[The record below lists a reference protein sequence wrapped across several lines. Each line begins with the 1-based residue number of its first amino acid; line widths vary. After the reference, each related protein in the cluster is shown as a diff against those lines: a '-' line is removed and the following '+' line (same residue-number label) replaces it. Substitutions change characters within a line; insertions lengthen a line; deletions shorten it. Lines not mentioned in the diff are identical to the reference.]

1 MATATWTITAND
13 VYGLLQLATHFNNDN
28 HTLGFTASQIP
39 AATSTTLVAQL
50 LALNE
55 TKALDFEPWGRKLAR
70 WANTSVP
77 VVVAAIEQ
85 AAAAKQRVTETG
97 DVRVTEDGSRRI
109 IEG

>member
-1 MATATWTITAND
+1 MATATWTITEDD

-28 HTLGFTASQIP
+28 HTLGF
-39 AATSTTLVAQL
+39 AADDVPSALATTLVAQL

-55 TKALDFEPWGRKLAR
+55 TKASDFEPWGRKLAR

-85 AAAAKQRVTETG
+85 AAAANQRVTETG
-97 DVRVTEDGSRRI
+97 DVRVTENGSRRI